1 MFTLC
6 FLFQLALDCYDV
18 YIVTRD
24 HIDFFKYLIVSDLI
38 FALLLTP
45 IIFVLIGHAK
55 TAKAEQM
62 IEQATDQKR

>member
-1 MFTLC
+1 M
-6 FLFQLALDCYDV
+6 
-18 YIVTRD
+18 TRD